1 MSNKNLIELAKSYK
15 RSGNLYEAISLYR
28 QNVKLND
35 DNFLSHHL
43 LAQALAENN
52 ELDEAVYEF
61 EKAIEQ
67 NSSSIE
73 SYFGLAKALFL
84 QKKYNRAKYNY
95 RLALKIDS
103 QFTEAYYGLGK
114 CLLQQAKFYAAIA
127 CWKKAIKFNPSHQL
141 AYENLIDCL
150 NQQNRFEEAEIY
162 HTQLLELKNKLPE
175 NLQSEDKIKNS
186 DNSSL
191 TPTNTSQ
198 LSFLALIR
206 YHCEHHIE
214 MYKFAQ
220 GKSSDFYYEEVAYH
234 PMAEGK
240 YLSCIASMRRSEL
253 ISTSKH
259 NKLLSDSVKRL
270 TQCLRSLKSDKT
282 LWGLNFKY
290 KHLDRNEYYLI
301 TNSII
306 LLGFLSNYVFNDS
319 QKIIGNI
326 QAKLASE
333 LLKFEKHE
341 IKHESQRFYVPAY
354 CHFSNNLNDVVY
366 NSIAMWAKSLYLYQS
381 MVGKNVSKDFN
392 PIANWII
399 SKSHKNYGFP
409 YSESNSRID
418 LLHNAYIIY
427 SLLTLSNIN
436 SVESIAIKAFS
447 PFMYWDK
454 VIDVIDIKN
463 INNTKTANYNFQS
476 MRYLL
481 DSDSGNL
488 FYFMDKPARNWS
500 LGESLLATTILASL
514 KNVKQTKYWNS
525 MCYYLAKICL
535 ERLANINLNLNDN
548 KQVFFRDSLHLTH
561 GLLLYLELK
570 RTDNVKEFT

>member
-15 RSGNLYEAISLYR
+15 ESGNLNEAISLYR
-28 QNVKLND
+28 KNVKFN
-35 DNFLSHHL
+35 NNNHLSHYL

-67 NSSSIE
+67 NSATIE
-73 SYFGLAKALFL
+73 SYLELGKVLFL
-84 QKKYNRAKYNY
+84 QKKYDRAKYNY
-95 RLALKIDS
+95 HLALKIDPK
-103 QFTEAYYGLGK
+103 FPEAYYELGRA
-114 CLLQQAKFYAAIA
+114 LVQQANYYAAIA
-127 CWKKAIKFNPSHQL
+127 SFKKAIKFNPNHQL
-141 AYENLIDCL
+141 AYESLIDCL
-150 NQQNRFEEAEIY
+150 NQKNRFKEAETY
-162 HTQLLELKNKLPE
+162 HTQLLKWKNKSPE
-175 NLQSEDKIKNS
+175 NVKSEENNKS
-186 DNSSL
+186 DNSNQ
-191 TPTNTSQ
+191 TPINTSK

-214 MYKFAQ
+214 MYKFTQ
-220 GKSSDFYYEEVAYH
+220 GNSSDFYHEEVVYH

-240 YLSCIASMRRSEL
+240 YLSCIASMRRSQL
-253 ISTSKH
+253 ISTSQH

-270 TQCLRSLKSDKT
+270 TQCLQSSKSDKT

-290 KHLDRNEYYLI
+290 KHLDRNEYYVI

-306 LLGFLSNYVFNDS
+306 LLGLLSNYVFTDS
-319 QKIIGNI
+319 QEIISNI

-333 LLKFEKHE
+333 LLNFDNHE
-341 IKHESQRFYVPAY
+341 IKHESQKFYVPA
-354 CHFSNNLNDVVY
+354 FSNNLNNIVY
-366 NSIAMWAKSLYLYQS
+366 NSIAMWAKSLYLYQFIAD
-381 MVGKNVSKDFN
+381 KDTSKDFH
-392 PIANWII
+392 PIGNWII

-427 SLLTLSNIN
+427 SLLTLSSIN
-436 SVESIAIKAFS
+436 SVESIAIKALS

-454 VIDVIDIKN
+454 VIDVIDLKN
-463 INNTKTANYNFQS
+463 INNAKTANYNFQS
-476 MRYLL
+476 MRYVL

-500 LGESLLATTILASL
+500 LGESLLVSTLLASS
-514 KNVKQTKYWNS
+514 KNVKNPEYWNS

-535 ERLANINLNLNDN
+535 ERLANINLNLNDS

-570 RTDNVKEFT
+570 RMSIVKEFP

>member
-1 MSNKNLIELAKSYK
+1 MNTKNLLELAKSYK
-15 RSGNLYEAISLYR
+15 QSGNLNEVISLYR
-28 QNVKLND
+28 KNVLLNY
-35 DNFLSHHL
+35 NNHLSHHL

-67 NSSSIE
+67 NSATIE
-73 SYFGLAKALFL
+73 SYLELGKVLFL
-84 QKKYNRAKYNY
+84 QKKYDSAKYNY
-95 RLALKIDS
+95 HLALKIDPK
-103 QFTEAYYGLGK
+103 FAEAYYELGRA
-114 CLLQQAKFYAAIA
+114 LVQQANYYAAIA
-127 CWKKAIKFNPSHQL
+127 SLKKAIKFNPNHQS
-141 AYENLIDCL
+141 AYESLIDCL
-150 NQQNRFEEAEIY
+150 NQKNRFKEAETY
-162 HTQLLELKNKLPE
+162 HTQLLKWKNKSPE
-175 NLQSEDKIKNS
+175 NVMSEENNKS
-186 DNSSL
+186 DNSNQ
-191 TPTNTSQ
+191 TPINTSK

-214 MYKFAQ
+214 MYEFTQ
-220 GKSSDFYYEEVAYH
+220 GNSSDFYHEEVVYH

-240 YLSCIASMRRSEL
+240 YLSCIASMRRSQL
-253 ISTSKH
+253 ISTSQH
-259 NKLLSDSVKRL
+259 NKLLADSVKRL
-270 TQCLRSLKSDKT
+270 TQCLKSSKSKSDKT

-290 KHLDRNEYYLI
+290 KHLDENEYYVI

-306 LLGFLSNYVFNDS
+306 LLGLLSNYVFTDS
-319 QKIIGNI
+319 QEIISNI

-333 LLKFEKHE
+333 LLNFEKHE
-341 IKHESQRFYVPAY
+341 IKHESHKFYVPT
-354 CHFSNNLNDVVY
+354 FSKNLNDIVY

-381 MVGKNVSKDFN
+381 IADQNANKDFH

-418 LLHNAYIIY
+418 LLHNSYIIY
-427 SLLTLSNIN
+427 SLLTLSSIDW
-436 SVESIAIKAFS
+436 VESIAIKALS
-447 PFMYWDK
+447 PFIYWDK
-454 VIDVIDIKN
+454 VIDIIDLKN
-463 INNTKTANYNFQS
+463 INNAKIANYNFQS

-500 LGESLLATTILASL
+500 LGESLLVATLLASS
-514 KNVKQTKYWNS
+514 KNVKNPEYWNS

-535 ERLANINLNLNDN
+535 ERLANINLSLNDS

-570 RTDNVKEFT
+570 RMSIVKEFP